1 MKRLVVCFVIMAS
14 VVIFSLWGIY
24 QIQSLRKEFDQLI
37 LKSESLVLQ
46 RDMSGAD
53 KYLKDFK
60 KEWNKKKDKISYVC
74 NNNDLKEISFMIS
87 RLEFQVYNSY
97 DDYFESC
104 AVLREK
110 LATLLE
116 TEIPDFEGIF

>member
-1 MKRLVVCFVIMAS
+1 MKRLVVCFVIMAFI
-14 VVIFSLWGIY
+14 VVFSLWGIY

-60 KEWNKKKDKISYVC
+60 KVWNKKKDKISYVC

-87 RLEFQVYNSY
+87 
-97 DDYFESC
+97 SC
-104 AVLREK
+104 TYLNLSLSVIIHPKSVILF
-110 LATLLE
+110 LH
-116 TEIPDFEGIF
+116 IQ

>member
-37 LKSESLVLQ
+37 LKSEGLVLQ
-46 RDMSGAD
+46 RDVSGAD

-60 KEWNKKKDKISYVC
+60 KVWDSKKDKISYVC
-74 NNNDLKEISFMIS
+74 NNNDLKEISIMIS

-97 DDYFESC
+97 DEYFENC
-104 AVLREK
+104 AVLRERI
-110 LATLLE
+110 LSLLE
-116 TEIPDFEGIF
+116 TEIPDFEGVF